1 LSESVHGF
9 GARLVKYRIVTRK
22 LGVITIRKPIDCVR
36 PPFTIQHEKYIII
49 YSVII
54 KIDGSTQ
61 KISPVI
67 QIPRHPFHVKE
78 NARTDTNIENR
89 KRKGLK
95 FCNFAAILN
104 NSDNAG
110 VVSNP
115 SNSFALKIRDKGRQR

>member
-1 LSESVHGF
+1 MR
-9 GARLVKYRIVTRK
+9 A
-22 LGVITIRKPIDCVR
+22 
-36 PPFTIQHEKYIII
+36 PFTIQHEKYIII
-49 YSVII
+49 FGVII

-67 QIPRHPFHVKE
+67 QIPRDPFHLKE
-78 NARTDTNIENR
+78 NARTDANIENR

-110 VVSNP
+110 VVRNP
-115 SNSFALKIRDKGRQR
+115 SNSIARRSGPKADSARSTVQSFLHVELLELSAGLQF